1 MSCNQV
7 LLACN
12 QRAIEDLYQLVMGR
26 TMFKVQCS
34 IVQSQNSGVR
44 VRLSIDEDVQV
55 CLMF

>member
-26 TMFKVQCS
+26 IMFE
-34 IVQSQNSGVR
+34 VR
-44 VRLSIDEDVQV
+44 SFKAKIQV
-55 CLMF
+55 LEFDYQ